1 VKSNSK
7 NVRYKFPKVFDDED
21 FKAVLTDTPQKT
33 SKVREAVIKRHPIK
47 YKTLSHE
54 WTKQTLIRLE
64 ATGEI
69 SGGKDPEVGVYL
81 WRLTGEEEKKKL
93 EEMEE

>member
-7 NVRYKFPKVFDDED
+7 KVRYKFPKVFDDED

-33 SKVREAVIKRHPIK
+33 SKVREAVIKQHPIK

-64 ATGEI
+64 AAGEI

-81 WRLTGEEEKKKL
+81 WTVKKELTDKK
-93 EEMEE
+93 EN